1 MGAHIALASR
11 LNTDEIVKT
20 TGGSAESYSLFP
32 GTLDRLAIV
41 DCETEEFLY
50 EGKWMRNH

>member
-32 GTLDRLAIV
+32 GTHDQLAIV